1 MREPALYG
9 ALELRRNPALNR
21 AAALATIITKWFSN
35 PAREALVN
43 TSSHHLLVVANQ
55 TATNEALVAELRRRQ
70 DAGPV
75 VVHLVVAALN
85 TRVRHWLSDFDEAT
99 SAAHTRVDNCLEV
112 MRGAGIALT
121 AEAGDC
127 DPLSAISD
135 ALAQF
140 PADEVLICTLP
151 VERSHW
157 LERDIIG
164 RAEELF
170 PVPVTHII
178 AVDQPERARD
188 LVGASRSSA

>member
-1 MREPALYG
+1 M
-9 ALELRRNPALNR
+9 
-21 AAALATIITKWFSN
+21 S
-35 PAREALVN
+35 

-75 VVHLVVAALN
+75 VVHLVVAALT
-85 TRVRHWLSDFDEAT
+85 TRVRHWLSDIDEAT
-99 SAAHTRVDNCLEV
+99 RAAHARVDTALAV
-112 MRGAGIALT
+112 MRRAGVTLT
-121 AEAGDC
+121 AEAGDG

-135 ALAQF
+135 ALARF
-140 PADEVLICTLP
+140 PADEILICTLP

-164 RAEELF
+164 HAESRF

-178 AVDQPERARD
+178 AVYPAERSGD
-188 LVGASRSSA
+188 LLGAGHSAG